1 MNYIWSAMVVLS
13 LVMGAVTGNVD
24 GVLAAGLEGAGAAF
38 ETVLGFAGIM
48 CFWSGIL
55 ALCEKG
61 GLANVIAKFLSP
73 LLKKVFGKS
82 RAMPHIAMNVTAN
95 LLGMGNAATPA
106 GISAMQELDRE
117 NRGRNTPN
125 RAMSIFAVMNTASL
139 QIVPATVAAMR
150 AKTGAAAPFDIMP
163 AVWITSAVSLISAV
177 IVVLVLTRNYD

>member
-1 MNYIWSAMVVLS
+1 MVIIS
-13 LVMGAVTGNVD
+13 LVA
-24 GVLAAGLEGAGAAF
+24 GVINGDVNSVLTAGLEGAGTAF

-55 ALCEKG
+55 ALLEKG

-73 LLKKVFGKS
+73 LLGRIFGRSK
-82 RAMPHIAMNVTAN
+82 AMPHIAMNVTAN

-106 GISAMQELDRE
+106 GVSAMQVLDRE
-117 NRGRNTPN
+117 NGRERPS

-163 AVWITSAVSLISAV
+163 AVWITSVVSLFAAVMAV
-177 IVVLVLTRNYD
+177 IFLVKKDV

>member
-1 MNYIWSAMVVLS
+1 MSYIWSGMVLVS
-13 LVMGAVTGNVD
+13 LVAGVVNGDVN
-24 GVLAAGLEGAGAAF
+24 GVLTAGLEGAGAAF

-61 GLANVIAKFLSP
+61 GLADFIAKVLSP
-73 LLKKVFGKS
+73 LLGKVFGKS
-82 RAMPHIAMNVTAN
+82 TAMAHIAMNITAN

-106 GISAMQELDRE
+106 GVAAMQELDAE
-117 NRGRNTPN
+117 NNGRKIPS

-150 AKTGAAAPFDIMP
+150 AKTGAVSPFDIMP
-163 AVWITSAVSLISAV
+163 AVWITSVISLLAAIMAVM
-177 IVVLVLTRNYD
+177 VLVKNDV